1 MTPLLGFAQ
10 DEDTVG
16 GVCTVAGT
24 AILPATDGAW
34 ALLKSD
40 GTNWVIMQRGT

>member
-1 MTPLLGFAQ
+1 MISPT
-10 DEDTVG
+10 
-16 GVCTVAGT
+16 GT

-40 GTNWVIMQRGT
+40 GTQWVIMQEG